1 MVNENLINQNREAF
15 SNTKLFWYLNGKKMV
30 LEKSRMISRNNFL
43 LINQIKYNDTGTYYC
58 VLQMD
63 SIKDVVSYEDLV
75 KNHTNQFLVI
85 GVYTLV
91 VISSQVEKVSPRNIK
106 NVLDCK
112 QESLE
117 FFYQKKNFEILR

>member
-1 MVNENLINQNREAF
+1 
-15 SNTKLFWYLNGKKMV
+15 MV
-30 LEKSRMISRNNFL
+30 LEKARMISRNNFL

-75 KNHTNQFLVI
+75 KNHTNQYLVI

-91 VISSQVEKVSPRNIK
+91 VISSQVEKVSPRNIT

>member
-1 MVNENLINQNREAF
+1 
-15 SNTKLFWYLNGKKMV
+15 
-30 LEKSRMISRNNFL
+30 
-43 LINQIKYNDTGTYYC
+43 
-58 VLQMD
+58 MD

-91 VISSQVEKVSPRNIK
+91 VISSQVEKVSPRNIT